1 MKRALP
7 DLLLVLALLLLA
19 PGPIL
24 AASACTAYLS
34 PPGPLPVWIA
44 PGTVLCLH
52 AGTYPHDLLRLT
64 TNSATYASAPGEH
77 AHLVG
82 PGLEVWGHN
91 VTVSGIDIDN
101 DGAGVPA
108 IVLRGAGDFLSGN
121 EIHNGRYNGVDIRGA
136 GAVIASN
143 HIHDFDS
150 GVAGSDAQCINVL
163 PTSAAVTVTL
173 NSIHDCS
180 GDGIQAFYPNNTA
193 APAPDLAGGLI
204 SGNVFTRGT
213 IGYTENAIDLKRGA
227 GWTITG
233 NLLAGYGREPVAL
246 IAGGNPACF
255 IHKWAS
261 DVLFVGNTISESA
274 KGCEVFGNSGLD
286 AGANPVS
293 VTVSSNR
300 FVSVGPGYLINVV
313 NGISVTVQSNAS
325 FPNGLPTATPP
336 ATARPSAT
344 ATALPSQTPSPT
356 ASATAT
362 ATAPPTNTA
371 TATPVRHVLCLFADG
386 RLVIDCP

>member
-1 MKRALP
+1 MKR
-7 DLLLVLALLLLA
+7 LLHAIAILSLLSISTA
-19 PGPIL
+19 TAAR
-24 AASACTAYLS
+24 AASACTAFLS
-34 PPGPLPVWIA
+34 PGQPIPAWIA
-44 PGTVLCLH
+44 PGVVLCLRT
-52 AGTYPHDLLRLT
+52 GDYPHPLIRVT
-64 TNSATYASAPGEH
+64 GNSATYQAAPGEH

-82 PGLEVWGHN
+82 SGSLEIWGHD
-91 VTVSGIDIDN
+91 VTLSGLDID
-101 DGAGVPA
+101 AGGSGLPA
-108 IVLRGAGDFLSGN
+108 VVLRGDRITLNGD
-121 EIHNGRYNGVDIRGA
+121 EIHNGRYNGIDVRGA
-136 GAVIASN
+136 GALITLS

-150 GVAGSDAQCINVL
+150 GVAGSDAQCINIL
-163 PTSAAVTVTL
+163 PTGAAVTITGD
-173 NSIHDCS
+173 SIHDCS
-180 GDGIQAFYPNNTA
+180 GDGIQAFYPNSTA
-193 APAPDLAGGLI
+193 RPVDVAGGLI

-227 GWTITG
+227 GWTITN

-246 IAGGNPACF
+246 IAGGNPAAF

-261 DVLFVGNTISESA
+261 RVLFSANTISDSA
-274 KGCEVFGNSGLD
+274 KGVEIFGNSGLD

-300 FVSVGPGYLINVV
+300 FVSVGPGYLVNVV